1 METEEVLS
9 ERTWLGG
16 ALALAG
22 GLVVGSLALP
32 ELVYDRFVWQYFWG
46 PIYSDAN
53 NAVCAVKDG
62 GSVEFLGSDA
72 ACQAAADSG
81 VVAYTGYTTVSTVGY
96 MVLLLFAIIGV
107 LHLLD
112 RIEIGEDRRL
122 VVALLPFMLFGGALR
137 VVEDVTDSAVRAGVE
152 PLLTYPLNTLFIS
165 PIIYVT
171 VFLVTLVAVIA
182 SLRLESAGAV
192 RTRYRALGGIGAA
205 VLGLTLAYLF
215 WMAFTVDYVEFYP
228 QVLVLDVVVASLL
241 AYGIYVGAD
250 RYDPEINRG
259 TAAAGLVVLW
269 AHAID
274 GVANVVAADWL
285 PELGHP
291 IESYSAKHVINR
303 LIIDVTRTVQ
313 PAELSA
319 AIGTS
324 WPFLVVKLAVAVA
337 IVWLFDEQIFEESPR
352 YAVLLLVAASAVGL
366 GPGTRDILRVTFA
379 I

>member
-16 ALALAG
+16 ALALVG

-53 NAVCAVKDG
+53 NAVCAVKDS
-62 GSVEFLGSDA
+62 GSVELLGSTA
-72 ACQAAADSG
+72 ACRAAAETG

-96 MVLLLFAIIGV
+96 MVILLFAILGV

-112 RIEIGEDRRL
+112 RIEVGEDRRL

-152 PLLTYPLNTLFIS
+152 PILTYPLNTLFIS

-171 VFLVTLVAVIA
+171 VFLVTLAAVLA
-182 SLRLESAGAV
+182 SLRLGSADIV
-192 RTRYRALGGIGAA
+192 RNRYRALGGIGAA
-205 VLGLTLAYLF
+205 ALGVTLAYLF
-215 WMAFTVDYVEFYP
+215 WVAFTTDYVDFYP
-228 QVLVLDVVVASLL
+228 QVLVVDIGLASVL
-241 AYGIYVGAD
+241 AYALYVGAD

-274 GVANVVAADWL
+274 GVANVIAADWL
-285 PELGHP
+285 PALGHP
-291 IESYSAKHVINR
+291 IDSYSAKHVINR

-337 IVWLFDEQIFEESPR
+337 IVWLFNETIFEESPR

>member
-16 ALALAG
+16 ALALVG

-62 GSVEFLGSDA
+62 GSVELLGSTA
-72 ACQAAADSG
+72 ACRAAAETG
-81 VVAYTGYTTVSTVGY
+81 VIAYTGYTTVSTVGY
-96 MVLLLFAIIGV
+96 MVILLFAILGV

-112 RIEIGEDRRL
+112 RIEVGEDRRL

-152 PLLTYPLNTLFIS
+152 PILTYPLNTLFIS

-171 VFLVTLVAVIA
+171 VFLVTLVAVLA
-182 SLRLESAGAV
+182 SLRLGSADVV
-192 RTRYRALGGIGAA
+192 RNRYRALGGIGAA
-205 VLGLTLAYLF
+205 VLGVTLAYLF
-215 WMAFTVDYVEFYP
+215 WVAFTTDYVDFYP
-228 QVLVLDVVVASLL
+228 QVLVVDVGLASVL
-241 AYGIYVGAD
+241 AYALYVGAD

-274 GVANVVAADWL
+274 GVANIVAADWL
-285 PELGHP
+285 PALGHP
-291 IESYSAKHVINR
+291 IDSYSAKHVINR

-324 WPFLVVKLAVAVA
+324 WPFLVVKLVVAVA
-337 IVWLFDEQIFEESPR
+337 IVWLFNETIFEESPR

>member
-16 ALALAG
+16 ALALVG

-53 NAVCAVKDG
+53 NAVCAVKDS
-62 GSVEFLGSDA
+62 GSVELLGSTA
-72 ACQAAADSG
+72 ACRAAAETG

-96 MVLLLFAIIGV
+96 MVILLFAILGV

-112 RIEIGEDRRL
+112 RIEVGEDRRL

-152 PLLTYPLNTLFIS
+152 PILTYPLNTLFIS

-171 VFLVTLVAVIA
+171 VFLVTLVAVLA
-182 SLRLESAGAV
+182 SLRLGSADVV
-192 RTRYRALGGIGAA
+192 RNRYRALGGIGAA
-205 VLGLTLAYLF
+205 ALGVTLAYLF
-215 WMAFTVDYVEFYP
+215 WVAFTTDYVDFYP
-228 QVLVLDVVVASLL
+228 QVLVVDMGLASVL
-241 AYGIYVGAD
+241 AYALYVGAD

-274 GVANVVAADWL
+274 GVANVIAADWL
-285 PELGHP
+285 PALGHP
-291 IESYSAKHVINR
+291 IDSYSAKHVINR

-337 IVWLFDEQIFEESPR
+337 IVWLFNETIFEESPR

>member
-16 ALALAG
+16 ALALVG

-32 ELVYDRFVWQYFWG
+32 GLVYDRFVWQYFWG

-53 NAVCAVKDG
+53 NAVCAVKDS
-62 GSVEFLGSDA
+62 GSVELLGSTA
-72 ACQAAADSG
+72 ACRAAAETG

-96 MVLLLFAIIGV
+96 MVILLFAILGV

-112 RIEIGEDRRL
+112 RIEVGGDRRL

-152 PLLTYPLNTLFIS
+152 PILTYPLNTLFIS

-171 VFLVTLVAVIA
+171 VFLVTLVAVLA
-182 SLRLESAGAV
+182 SLRLGSADVV
-192 RTRYRALGGIGAA
+192 RNRYRALGGIGAA
-205 VLGLTLAYLF
+205 VLGVTLAYLF
-215 WMAFTVDYVEFYP
+215 WVAFTTDYVDFYP
-228 QVLVLDVVVASLL
+228 QVLVVDVGLASVL
-241 AYGIYVGAD
+241 AYALYVGAD

-285 PELGHP
+285 PALGHP
-291 IESYSAKHVINR
+291 IDSYSAKHVINR

-337 IVWLFDEQIFEESPR
+337 IVWLFNETIFEESPR

>member
-16 ALALAG
+16 ALALVG

-53 NAVCAVKDG
+53 NAVCAVKDS
-62 GSVEFLGSDA
+62 GSVELLGSTA
-72 ACQAAADSG
+72 ACRAAAETG

-96 MVLLLFAIIGV
+96 MVILLFAILGV

-112 RIEIGEDRRL
+112 RIEVGEDRRL

-152 PLLTYPLNTLFIS
+152 PILTYPLNTLFIS

-171 VFLVTLVAVIA
+171 VFLVTLVAVLA
-182 SLRLESAGAV
+182 SLRLGSADIV
-192 RTRYRALGGIGAA
+192 RNRYRALGGIGAA
-205 VLGLTLAYLF
+205 VLGVTLAYLF
-215 WMAFTVDYVEFYP
+215 WVAFTTDYVDFYP
-228 QVLVLDVVVASLL
+228 QVLVVDVGLASVL
-241 AYGIYVGAD
+241 AYALYVGAD

-285 PELGHP
+285 PALGHP
-291 IESYSAKHVINR
+291 IDSYSAKHVINR

-324 WPFLVVKLAVAVA
+324 WPFLVVKLVVAVA
-337 IVWLFDEQIFEESPR
+337 IVWLFDERIFEESPR

>member
-1 METEEVLS
+1 
-9 ERTWLGG
+9 
-16 ALALAG
+16 
-22 GLVVGSLALP
+22 
-32 ELVYDRFVWQYFWG
+32 
-46 PIYSDAN
+46 
-53 NAVCAVKDG
+53 
-62 GSVEFLGSDA
+62 GSVELLGSTA
-72 ACQAAADSG
+72 ACRAAAETG

-96 MVLLLFAIIGV
+96 MVILLFAILGV

-112 RIEIGEDRRL
+112 RIEVGEDRRL

-152 PLLTYPLNTLFIS
+152 PILTYPLNTLFIS

-171 VFLVTLVAVIA
+171 VFLVTLVAVLA
-182 SLRLESAGAV
+182 SLRLGSADVV
-192 RTRYRALGGIGAA
+192 RNRYRALGGIGAA
-205 VLGLTLAYLF
+205 VLGVTLAYLF
-215 WMAFTVDYVEFYP
+215 WVAFTTDYVDFYP
-228 QVLVLDVVVASLL
+228 QVLVVDVGLASVL
-241 AYGIYVGAD
+241 AYALYVGAD

-285 PELGHP
+285 PALGHP
-291 IESYSAKHVINR
+291 IDSYSAKHVINR

-337 IVWLFDEQIFEESPR
+337 IVWLFNETIFEESPR

>member
-16 ALALAG
+16 ALALVG

-62 GSVEFLGSDA
+62 GSVELLGSTA
-72 ACQAAADSG
+72 ACRAAAETG

-96 MVLLLFAIIGV
+96 MVILLFAILGV

-112 RIEIGEDRRL
+112 RIEVGEDRRL

-152 PLLTYPLNTLFIS
+152 PILTYPLNTLFIS

-171 VFLVTLVAVIA
+171 VFLVTLVAVLA
-182 SLRLESAGAV
+182 SLRLGSADVV
-192 RTRYRALGGIGAA
+192 RNRYRALGGIGAA
-205 VLGLTLAYLF
+205 ALGVTLAYLF
-215 WMAFTVDYVEFYP
+215 WVAFTTDYVDFYP
-228 QVLVLDVVVASLL
+228 QVLVVDVGLASVL
-241 AYGIYVGAD
+241 AYALYVGAD

-285 PELGHP
+285 PALGHP
-291 IESYSAKHVINR
+291 IDSYSAKHVINR

-337 IVWLFDEQIFEESPR
+337 IVWLFNETIFEESPR

>member
-16 ALALAG
+16 ALALVG

-53 NAVCAVKDG
+53 NAVCAVKDS
-62 GSVEFLGSDA
+62 GSVELLGSTA
-72 ACQAAADSG
+72 ACRAAAETG

-96 MVLLLFAIIGV
+96 MVILLFAILGV

-112 RIEIGEDRRL
+112 RIEVGEDRRL

-152 PLLTYPLNTLFIS
+152 PILTYPLNTLFIS

-171 VFLVTLVAVIA
+171 VFLVTLVAVLA
-182 SLRLESAGAV
+182 SLRLGSADIV
-192 RTRYRALGGIGAA
+192 RNRYRALGGIGAA
-205 VLGLTLAYLF
+205 VLGVTLAYLF
-215 WMAFTVDYVEFYP
+215 WVAFTTDYVDFYP
-228 QVLVLDVVVASLL
+228 QVLVVDVGLASVL
-241 AYGIYVGAD
+241 AYALYVGAD

-274 GVANVVAADWL
+274 GVANVIAADWL
-285 PELGHP
+285 PALGHP
-291 IESYSAKHVINR
+291 IDSYSAKHVINR

-337 IVWLFDEQIFEESPR
+337 IVWLFNETIFEESPR

>member
-16 ALALAG
+16 ALALVG

-53 NAVCAVKDG
+53 NAVCAVKDS
-62 GSVEFLGSDA
+62 GSVELLGSTA
-72 ACQAAADSG
+72 ACRAAAETG

-96 MVLLLFAIIGV
+96 MVILLFAILGV

-112 RIEIGEDRRL
+112 RIEVGEDRRL

-152 PLLTYPLNTLFIS
+152 PILTYPLNTLFIS

-171 VFLVTLVAVIA
+171 VFLVTLVAVLA
-182 SLRLESAGAV
+182 SLRLGSADVV
-192 RTRYRALGGIGAA
+192 RNRYRALGGIGAA
-205 VLGLTLAYLF
+205 VLGVTLAYLF
-215 WMAFTVDYVEFYP
+215 WVAFTTDYVDFYP
-228 QVLVLDVVVASLL
+228 QVLVVDMGLASVL
-241 AYGIYVGAD
+241 AYALYVGAD

-274 GVANVVAADWL
+274 GVANVIAADWL
-285 PELGHP
+285 PALGHP
-291 IESYSAKHVINR
+291 IDSYSAKHVINR

-337 IVWLFDEQIFEESPR
+337 IVWLFNETIFEESPR

>member
-16 ALALAG
+16 ALALVG

-53 NAVCAVKDG
+53 NAVCAVKDS
-62 GSVEFLGSDA
+62 GSVELLGSTA
-72 ACQAAADSG
+72 ACRAAAETG

-96 MVLLLFAIIGV
+96 MVILLFAILGV

-112 RIEIGEDRRL
+112 RIEVGGDRRL

-152 PLLTYPLNTLFIS
+152 PILTYPLNTLFIS

-171 VFLVTLVAVIA
+171 VFLVTLVAVLA
-182 SLRLESAGAV
+182 SLRLGSADIV
-192 RTRYRALGGIGAA
+192 RNRYRALGGIGAA
-205 VLGLTLAYLF
+205 VLGVTLAYLF
-215 WMAFTVDYVEFYP
+215 WVAFTTDYVDFYP
-228 QVLVLDVVVASLL
+228 QVLVVDVGLASVL
-241 AYGIYVGAD
+241 AYALYVGAD

-285 PELGHP
+285 PALGHP
-291 IESYSAKHVINR
+291 IDSYSAKHVINR

-337 IVWLFDEQIFEESPR
+337 IVWLFNETIFEESPR